1 LDHLGAKEDLGKQGR
16 CKVRIAGGGCGAPT
30 RSPLRPNVGDGGP
43 RPGPQGE
50 AACPRVG
57 GRSGAGRGR
66 RGRGGPRTDLG
77 EERRARPLEA
87 GGNCS
92 GCREASRG
100 RSTDAGRRRV
110 S

>member
-1 LDHLGAKEDLGKQGR
+1 MAAAGR
-16 CKVRIAGGGCGAPT
+16 QRAHPSGQMPEMT
-30 RSPLRPNVGDGGP
+30 T
-43 RPGPQGE
+43 QGE
-50 AACPRVG
+50 AACPRAG

-87 GGNCS
+87 GGSCS
-92 GCREASRG
+92 GCREVSRG
-100 RSTDAGRRRV
+100 RSTDAGRWRV